1 MNKLKIFLA
10 VAIVMLI
17 ASCNDK
23 KQKPQMIAD
32 DEVGLTL
39 LYTACAAV
47 AHQCTH
53 WNSLL
58 MPVTR

>member
-23 KQKPQMIAD
+23 KQKSQMIAD
-32 DEVGLTL
+32 DEV
-39 LYTACAAV
+39 
-47 AHQCTH
+47 
-53 WNSLL
+53 
-58 MPVTR
+58 